1 MKYFIKFADTLSTSM
16 GKAFSWCIV
25 ILMGGTVYEVV
36 MAYVFNAPTL
46 WNFDFSMQMYGAIL
60 MMSGAYC
67 LATEAHV
74 RGDVIYRL
82 FSQRTQAW
90 IDLVLYF
97 IFFFPGVVALAFYG
111 YEYAALAWK
120 IKETS
125 WSSPAQIQIY
135 MVKSMIPAAGVLLII
150 QGISEVFRSI
160 ICIQT
165 GQWPARLVVAEET
178 EQVLMRAA
186 QDEDKKMLFSLTNPE
201 VAILMMGIFL
211 FAVLLGFPIAFTLM
225 AMGIGF
231 GYYAYYD
238 ATMMEHIFDNRIFQL
253 FVQNTYTVMDNN
265 VLTAVPLFLF
275 MGYLV
280 ERAGIVAKLFFA
292 IRLAAHRLPASMA
305 VAALITCT
313 LFSTA
318 TGIIGAVVTLM
329 GLLAWPAMVK
339 AGYDKK
345 FASGIICAGGCLG
358 ILIPPSIML
367 IVYSVIAQLSP
378 LRLFAAA
385 IFPGLML
392 AGLYIAYAVTR
403 AWLNPSIAPKP
414 PAEDIPPRAEILK
427 EVLVS
432 FVPLFGL
439 IMLVLGT
446 ILAGIATPAEAAAA
460 GAFGA
465 ILLSWFYKTLKWQNF
480 KESVFLTAKT
490 TAMIMW
496 LFIGSW
502 TFSSVFS
509 YLGGHEVFEHFF
521 TSINISTWQFLIITQ
536 IIIFLLGWP
545 LEWTEILIIFVPIF
559 LPLLEVFGVNPY
571 FFAMLIALNLQTSFL
586 TPPMAMSAYYLKGV
600 QKSNVEL
607 MEIFRGIMPFLGI
620 VIFAMFLMYMFP
632 GIALWLPETL
642 FAD

>member
-1 MKYFIKFADTLSTSM
+1 
-16 GKAFSWCIV
+16 
-25 ILMGGTVYEVV
+25 
-36 MAYVFNAPTL
+36 
-46 WNFDFSMQMYGAIL
+46 
-60 MMSGAYC
+60 
-67 LATEAHV
+67 
-74 RGDVIYRL
+74 
-82 FSQRTQAW
+82 
-90 IDLVLYF
+90 
-97 IFFFPGVVALAFYG
+97 
-111 YEYAALAWK
+111 
-120 IKETS
+120 
-125 WSSPAQIQIY
+125 
-135 MVKSMIPAAGVLLII
+135 
-150 QGISEVFRSI
+150 
-160 ICIQT
+160 
-165 GQWPARLVVAEET
+165 
-178 EQVLMRAA
+178 
-186 QDEDKKMLFSLTNPE
+186 MLFSLTNPE

-231 GYYAYYD
+231 GYYAFYD
-238 ATMMEHIFDNRIFQL
+238 PALMDHIFDNRIFQL
-253 FVQNTYTVMDNN
+253 FVQNTYSVMDNN

-292 IRLAAHRLPASMA
+292 IRLAAHKLPASMA

-345 FASGIICAGGCLG
+345 FASGVICAGGCLG

-385 IFPGLML
+385 IFPGLLL
-392 AGLYIAYAVTR
+392 AGLYMAYAVTR
-403 AWLNPSIAPKP
+403 AWINPSIAPKP
-414 PAEDIPPRAEILK
+414 PAEDIPPRSEILK

-465 ILLSWFYKTLKWQNF
+465 ILLSWFYKTLKWQSF

-521 TSINISTWQFLIITQ
+521 KSIEITTWQFLIITQ

-559 LPLLEVFGVNPY
+559 LPLLEVFDVNPY

-600 QKSNVEL
+600 QSKNVEL
-607 MEIFRGIMPFLGI
+607 MQIFAGIMPFLGI

-642 FAD
+642 FAN

>member
-1 MKYFIKFADTLSTSM
+1 
-16 GKAFSWCIV
+16 
-25 ILMGGTVYEVV
+25 
-36 MAYVFNAPTL
+36 
-46 WNFDFSMQMYGAIL
+46 
-60 MMSGAYC
+60 
-67 LATEAHV
+67 
-74 RGDVIYRL
+74 
-82 FSQRTQAW
+82 
-90 IDLVLYF
+90 
-97 IFFFPGVVALAFYG
+97 
-111 YEYAALAWK
+111 
-120 IKETS
+120 
-125 WSSPAQIQIY
+125 
-135 MVKSMIPAAGVLLII
+135 
-150 QGISEVFRSI
+150 
-160 ICIQT
+160 
-165 GQWPARLVVAEET
+165 
-178 EQVLMRAA
+178 
-186 QDEDKKMLFSLTNPE
+186 MLFSLTNPE
-201 VAILMMGIFL
+201 VAILMMAIFL

-225 AMGIGF
+225 AMGVGF
-231 GYYAYYD
+231 GYYAYFD
-238 ATMMEHIFDNRIFQL
+238 PTRMEHLLDNRIFQL
-253 FVQNTYTVMDNN
+253 FVQNTYTVMDNT

-280 ERAGIVAKLFFA
+280 ERAGIVSRLFFA
-292 IRLAAHRLPASMA
+292 IRLASHRLPASMA
-305 VAALITCT
+305 VAALITCA

-329 GLLAWPAMVK
+329 GLLAWPAMIK

-345 FASGIICAGGCLG
+345 FASGVICSGGCLG

-385 IFPGLML
+385 IFPGLLL
-392 AGLYIAYAVTR
+392 AGLYIAYAITR
-403 AWLNPSIAPKP
+403 AYFNPSIAPKP
-414 PAEDIPPRAEILK
+414 PEEEIPPRSEIMK

-432 FVPLFGL
+432 L
-439 IMLVLGT
+439 IILVLGT
-446 ILAGIATPAEAAAA
+446 ILGGLATPAEAAGV

-465 ILLSWFYKTLKWQNF
+465 IVLSYFYKTLKWKNF

-521 TSINISTWQFLIITQ
+521 KSMDIAPWQFLVITQ

-559 LPLLEVFGVNPY
+559 LPLVEFFGVNPY

-600 QKSNVEL
+600 QTRNVEL
-607 MEIFRGIMPFLGI
+607 LDIFRGIMPFLAI
-620 VIFAMFLMYMFP
+620 VIFAMVLMYLFP
-632 GIALWLPETL
+632 GIALWLPDTL
-642 FAD
+642 FAN

>member
-1 MKYFIKFADTLSTSM
+1 
-16 GKAFSWCIV
+16 
-25 ILMGGTVYEVV
+25 
-36 MAYVFNAPTL
+36 
-46 WNFDFSMQMYGAIL
+46 
-60 MMSGAYC
+60 
-67 LATEAHV
+67 
-74 RGDVIYRL
+74 
-82 FSQRTQAW
+82 
-90 IDLVLYF
+90 
-97 IFFFPGVVALAFYG
+97 
-111 YEYAALAWK
+111 
-120 IKETS
+120 
-125 WSSPAQIQIY
+125 
-135 MVKSMIPAAGVLLII
+135 
-150 QGISEVFRSI
+150 
-160 ICIQT
+160 
-165 GQWPARLVVAEET
+165 
-178 EQVLMRAA
+178 
-186 QDEDKKMLFSLTNPE
+186 MLFSLTNPE

-225 AMGIGF
+225 AMGVGF
-231 GYYAYYD
+231 GYYAYFD
-238 ATMMEHIFDNRIFQL
+238 PSRMEHLLDNRIFQL
-253 FVQNTYTVMDNN
+253 FVQNTYTVMDNT

-280 ERAGIVAKLFFA
+280 ERAGIVSRLFFA
-292 IRLAAHRLPASMA
+292 IRLASHKLPASMA
-305 VAALITCT
+305 VAALITCA

-329 GLLAWPAMVK
+329 GLLAWPAMIK

-345 FASGIICAGGCLG
+345 FASGVICSGGCLG

-385 IFPGLML
+385 IFPGLLL
-392 AGLYIAYAVTR
+392 AGLYIGYAITR
-403 AWLNPSIAPKP
+403 AYLNPSIAPRP
-414 PAEDIPPRAEILK
+414 PEEEIPPRAEILR

-432 FVPLFGL
+432 FLPLFSL
-439 IMLVLGT
+439 IILVLGT
-446 ILAGIATPAEAAAA
+446 ILGGLATPAEAAGV

-465 ILLSWFYKTLKWQNF
+465 IVLSYFYKTLKWKNF

-521 TSINISTWQFLIITQ
+521 KSMDLAPWQFLVITQ

-559 LPLLEVFGVNPY
+559 LPLVEFFGVNPY

-600 QKSNVEL
+600 QTKNVEL
-607 MEIFRGIMPFLGI
+607 LDIFRGIMPFLGI
-620 VIFAMFLMYMFP
+620 VIFAMVLMYLFP
-632 GIALWLPETL
+632 GIALWLPDTL
-642 FAD
+642 FAN

>member
-1 MKYFIKFADTLSTSM
+1 
-16 GKAFSWCIV
+16 
-25 ILMGGTVYEVV
+25 
-36 MAYVFNAPTL
+36 
-46 WNFDFSMQMYGAIL
+46 
-60 MMSGAYC
+60 
-67 LATEAHV
+67 
-74 RGDVIYRL
+74 
-82 FSQRTQAW
+82 
-90 IDLVLYF
+90 
-97 IFFFPGVVALAFYG
+97 
-111 YEYAALAWK
+111 
-120 IKETS
+120 
-125 WSSPAQIQIY
+125 
-135 MVKSMIPAAGVLLII
+135 
-150 QGISEVFRSI
+150 
-160 ICIQT
+160 
-165 GQWPARLVVAEET
+165 
-178 EQVLMRAA
+178 
-186 QDEDKKMLFSLTNPE
+186 MLFSLSNPE
-201 VAILMMGIFL
+201 VAILMMGVFL

-238 ATMMEHIFDNRIFQL
+238 PVLMDHLFDNRIFSL
-253 FVQNTYTVMDNN
+253 FVKNTYTVMDNN

-358 ILIPPSIML
+358 ILIPPRS
-367 IVYSVIAQLSP
+367 
-378 LRLFAAA
+378 
-385 IFPGLML
+385 
-392 AGLYIAYAVTR
+392 
-403 AWLNPSIAPKP
+403 
-414 PAEDIPPRAEILK
+414 EILK

-521 TSINISTWQFLIITQ
+521 TSINISTWQFLVITQ

-559 LPLLEVFGVNPY
+559 LPLLEIFDVNPY

-600 QKSNVEL
+600 QKTNVEL

-620 VIFAMFLMYMFP
+620 VIFGMFLMYMFP
-632 GIALWLPETL
+632 GIALWLPEVL